1 MSGPLAR
8 LMRSSIVHVGFAFLA
23 MGGWAAFA
31 NRAHLMPAPLY
42 AGLLQGAISATIT
55 LVLKRAIEYLASR
68 FSGLTALLAPP
79 VIAGLVSASLLTIL
93 HTLGGTPEILKP
105 SPCRSPSRRATPR
118 STIIRSGAFGRPEPW
133 RRTRTVAHS
142 PAAIPAGLT
151 PSPAS

>member
-31 NRAHLMPAPLY
+31 NRAHPMPAPLQ

-68 FSGLTALLAPP
+68 FSGLAALLAPP

-93 HTLGGTPEILKP
+93 HMVSGTPEIAK
-105 SPCRSPSRRATPR
+105 
-118 STIIRSGAFGRPEPW
+118 TIAVPL
-133 RRTRTVAHS
+133 TVATS
-142 PAAIPAGLT
+142 YAALYNYSLWRIRKA
-151 PSPAS
+151 

>member
-8 LMRSSIVHVGFAFLA
+8 LMQSSIVHVGFAFLA
-23 MGGWAAFA
+23 MGSWAAFA
-31 NRAHLMPAPLY
+31 NRAHPAPASLQ

-93 HTLGGTPEILKP
+93 HTLGGTPEIAK
-105 SPCRSPSRRATPR
+105 
-118 STIIRSGAFGRPEPW
+118 TIAVPL
-133 RRTRTVAHS
+133 TVATS
-142 PAAIPAGLT
+142 YAALYNYSLWRIRKA
-151 PSPAS
+151 